1 MHLNLSL
8 ARNDFSAQ
16 TPGGDEILYFRR
28 KELYNRDRIQRKWRR
43 IFRGLPYYSPL
54 LCPYG
59 NQCSNRRRESLDR
72 AAAMFSELPH
82 PSLPLSGDLS
92 ILFLM
97 FMFPTYASPHINHS

>member
-1 MHLNLSL
+1 MRSSILGEKSCTIETESRGNGEG
-8 ARNDFSAQ
+8 FSEA
-16 TPGGDEILYFRR
+16 
-28 KELYNRDRIQRKWRR
+28 
-43 IFRGLPYYSPL
+43 LPYYSPL

-97 FMFPTYASPHINHS
+97 FMFPTYASPHIDHS